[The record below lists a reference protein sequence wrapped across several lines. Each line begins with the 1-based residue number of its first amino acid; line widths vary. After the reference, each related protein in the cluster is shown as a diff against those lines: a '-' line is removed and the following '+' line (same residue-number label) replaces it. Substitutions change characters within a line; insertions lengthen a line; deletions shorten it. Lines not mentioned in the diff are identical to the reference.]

1 MLSSLGE
8 GISSITKMV
17 NEYTIEKQQEL
28 LNKSCEW
35 LEGSLKTMIGAQ
47 SAKEFIEN
55 YREVMEREIKKTLM

>member
-8 GISSITKMV
+8 GISSINKMI
-17 NEYTIEKQQEL
+17 NEHTIEKQQEL

-35 LEGSLKTMIGAQ
+35 LEGSLKTMIGTQ

-55 YREVMEREIKKTLM
+55 YREVMEREIKKP